1 MKTFDTP
8 HLTLRP
14 WTAEDLDDAYSTL
27 ILEQDDEPLT
37 AEAVIEELQFD
48 AALVQQQ
55 LGERFARL
63 AIILKAENKIIGTVV
78 LMPVFC
84 KADELALLYPDVRYN
99 SVEVEVGFA
108 LSKHHRGHG
117 YATEAARAL
126 VEYGFRE
133 LKLARIVAFT
143 TRDNRASM
151 QVLRRLG
158 MRLIEV
164 PESRTVIA
172 GLENSV

>member
-8 HLTLRP
+8 RLTLRP

-27 ILEQDDEPLT
+27 IVEQDNEPLT

-48 AALVQQQ
+48 AALAQQQ

-84 KADELALLYPDVRYN
+84 KAEELALLYPDVRYN
-99 SVEVEVGFA
+99 GVEVEIGFA
-108 LSKHHRGHG
+108 LSNHHRGQG
-117 YATEAARAL
+117 YATEAARML
-126 VEYGFRE
+126 LEYGFRE

-143 TRDNRASM
+143 RRDNPASM

-158 MRLIEV
+158 MRLVEAADG
-164 PESRTVIA
+164 RTVIA
-172 GLENSV
+172 GLENTV